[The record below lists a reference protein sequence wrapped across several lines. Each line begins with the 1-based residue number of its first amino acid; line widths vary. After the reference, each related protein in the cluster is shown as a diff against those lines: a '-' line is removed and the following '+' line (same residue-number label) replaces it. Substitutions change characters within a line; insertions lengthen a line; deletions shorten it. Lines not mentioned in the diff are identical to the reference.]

1 MLERSERD
9 NALGIRKL
17 SATFTPTAGGEDE
30 CDMLIQVVDD
40 DGVAVPGLHT
50 FIVWLAN
57 GTALAGAA
65 GKGIDGTGAAGSLNA
80 KSTFG
85 QDLGILTAATC
96 LVVQT
101 LENGSYTL
109 EITDSGRVIFYVAVQ
124 FFGQIDPVVSAIMV
138 DGDYGGT

>member
-50 FIVWLAN
+50 FIVYLTE
-57 GTALAGAA
+57 TAS
-65 GKGIDGTGAAGSLNA
+65 GKGVNTTAADSLNV

-85 QDLGILTAATC
+85 QDLGILTAAKC
-96 LVVQT
+96 LVAQT

-109 EITDSGRVIFYVAVQ
+109 EITDTQRAVTFYAAVQ